1 MGSKKEKYI
10 EKKKIEKKKIEKMK
24 IEKKKYQNVAKE
36 PSTLEELIIQEAVRK
51 YKEGTINSGLDVE
64 NFLDAL
70 LQPLMQSL
78 LDAELE
84 NHLEYAKYEH
94 SKDKMPR
101 NIRNGYCKPKT
112 VKTKYGNICVKTPR
126 DRQATFSPIIIEKG
140 QTTLTGFEDKCI
152 ALYAKGMSLRD
163 IEKTLKEI
171 YGVKINKDQVSKLV
185 AAVSKE
191 TEKWR
196 KRRLKPM
203 YVFTYAD
210 CIYVPI
216 KNADIVSSKKA
227 IYVIIGVDVLGYKDI
242 LGMWI
247 NETESAS
254 FWSNVFEDLKERG
267 VEDILYMSSDGIAG
281 FKGSLEMVFPR
292 TQSQRCVVHL
302 VRNLYSLCPKKDAK
316 QIITDYKKIYTSTNL
331 EEANLMLDIFKSRY
345 AEQKRIVKKVEDFM
359 QYLEPL
365 FELPAEIRKCI
376 YTSNAVESV
385 NSALR
390 KVTRGKGAFPSES
403 SVYKVLYLRI
413 KELSEKWRKPIPN
426 WKTIQVQLI
435 ELFGD
440 RYTKYLKI

>member
-1 MGSKKEKYI
+1 MSAKSEKN
-10 EKKKIEKKKIEKMK
+10 KKKDNNI
-24 IEKKKYQNVAKE
+24 KE
-36 PSTLEELIIQEAVRK
+36 PTELNRLIIQEAVK
-51 YKEGTINSGLDVE
+51 QFKEGKLKSGLDVE
-64 NFLDAL
+64 NFLDGL
-70 LQPLMQSL
+70 LQPLMQTL

-84 NHLEYAKYEH
+84 NHLKHPKYEH
-94 SKDKMPR
+94 SKDKKPR
-101 NIRNGYCKPKT
+101 NIRNGYCKPKV

-126 DRQATFSPIIIEKG
+126 DREATFSPIVIEKG

-152 ALYAKGMSLRD
+152 ALYAKGMSIRD

-171 YGVKINKDQVSKLV
+171 YGININKDQITTLIS
-185 AAVSKE
+185 AVSKE
-191 TEKWR
+191 TEEWR
-196 KRRLKPM
+196 NRKLKPL
-203 YVFTYAD
+203 YVFSYAD

-216 KNADIVSSKKA
+216 KNEDITSTKKA
-227 IYVIIGVDVLGYKDI
+227 IYIIIGVDAFGYKDI
-242 LGMWI
+242 LGMWV

-254 FWSNVFEDLKERG
+254 FWTNVFEDLKERG
-267 VEDILYMSSDGIAG
+267 VEDILFMSSDGIAG
-281 FKGSLEMVFPR
+281 FKGSLETVFPK

-316 QIITDYKKIYTSTNL
+316 QIINDYKKIYTSTSKD
-331 EEANLMLDIFKSRY
+331 EAFLMLDIFKDKY
-345 AEQKRIVKKVEDFM
+345 KDQKRLVKKAEDFM

-403 SVYKVLYLRI
+403 SVFKVLFLRI
-413 KELSEKWRKPIPN
+413 KELTEKWKKPIQN
-426 WKTIQVQLI
+426 WKTIQSQLM

-440 RYTKYLKI
+440 RYTKYLNV